1 MARHAVLL
9 VAAFLLAACAGPQPS
24 FYAPNEGRDGYAEE
38 ALPKG
43 LYKVSFQGNRVT
55 AREQAEA
62 YALFRAAELALELE
76 AKAFVV
82 HETLV
87 EQLTTVTRDWSHD
100 PWAYSGFS
108 RRYRYYR
115 YRPLTPIERESTTYR
130 AVLTIEPYSGA
141 APPEG
146 GKRHDARAVVERLT
160 DRIVRPPA
168 EDAQSA
174 EGP

>member
-24 FYAPNEGRDGYAEE
+24 FYAPKEGRDGYAEE
-38 ALPKG
+38 TLPKG

-55 AREQAEA
+55 AREQAET
-62 YALFRAAELALELE
+62 YALFRAAELTLELE
-76 AKAFVV
+76 AEAFVV
-82 HETLV
+82 HDTLI
-87 EQLTTVTRDWSHD
+87 EQLTTITRDWSHD

-108 RRYRYYR
+108 RRYRYYS

-141 APPEG
+141 PPPEG

-160 DRIVRPPA
+160 DRVVRPPA
-168 EDAQSA
+168 EDSQKA